1 MIDPIKNFIQENNII
16 FTQRDGITIFK
27 VSMMYEGFKLAREFL
42 YSIVDKKT
50 VLYLSG
56 GRTPKDLYANL
67 ANDRKILP
75 GAVAL
80 IDERYGKKLHNSS
93 NEKMIQD
100 TGLLYYLEENNI
112 PFYPILQEEHLDLKG
127 TADNYDI
134 TVRYLFSGFPKS
146 VGILGI
152 GVDGH
157 IAGIAGNRPLTS
169 SQSVI
174 NKAEFYNPMFNPDQ
188 KSLFVSFFADLE
200 GPFKERVSMTFLGLS
215 MLDILL
221 VLVFGDEKQN
231 AIDLMFTEGRKE
243 EVPARFLI
251 SPEIAEKTVFITD
264 RRV

>member
-1 MIDPIKNFIQENNII
+1 MIDPIKNFIHENNII
-16 FTQRDGITIFK
+16 FTQREGITIFK

-42 YSIVDKKT
+42 YSVVDKKT

-80 IDERYGKKLHNSS
+80 IDERYGKKLHNNS

-100 TGLLYYLEENNI
+100 SGLLSYFEEKKI

-134 TVRYLFSGFPKS
+134 TIRYLFAGFPKS

-157 IAGIAGNRPLTS
+157 IAGIAGNRSLNS
-169 SQSVI
+169 SRSVI
-174 NKAEFYNPMFNPDQ
+174 NESEFHNPMFNLDQ
-188 KSLFVSFFADLE
+188 KSLFVSFFADLK
-200 GPFKERVSMTFLGLS
+200 GSFKERVSMTFLGLS
-215 MLDILL
+215 MLDIIL

-231 AIDLMFTEGRKE
+231 AIDLMFSEGIKE
-243 EVPARFLI
+243 EIPARFLK
-251 SPEIAEKTVFITD
+251 SSEIAGKTVFITD

>member
-1 MIDPIKNFIQENNII
+1 MIDSIKNFIHENNII

-42 YSIVDKKT
+42 YSVVDKKT

-67 ANDRKILP
+67 ANDRKIIP

-80 IDERYGKKLHNSS
+80 IDERYGKKLHNNS

-100 TGLLYYLEENNI
+100 SGLLFYLEERNI
-112 PFYPILQEEHLDLKG
+112 PFYPILQEEHLDLKA

-157 IAGIAGNRPLTS
+157 IAGIAGNRS
-169 SQSVI
+169 VQYSQSSRGEV
-174 NKAEFYNPMFNPDQ
+174 EFSNPMFNLDQ
-188 KSLFVSFFADLE
+188 KSLFVSFFADLN

-215 MLDILL
+215 MLDIIL

-231 AIDLMFTEGRKE
+231 AIDLMFVEGREE
-243 EVPARFLI
+243 EVPSRFLKR
-251 SPEIAEKTVFITD
+251 PEIAEKTIIITD